1 VALRGAKPN
10 MLPQQSPGDWRLLSK
25 MLLLKIAERL
35 CNLTRKGPIDTT
47 LDVDFRK
54 LIKLKLNILPQL
66 LALARE
72 IHLLGVG
79 L

>member
-1 VALRGAKPN
+1 
-10 MLPQQSPGDWRLLSK
+10 
-25 MLLLKIAERL
+25 MLLLRIAERL

-54 LIKLKLNILPQL
+54 LIKLKLNNLPQL

-72 IHLLGVG
+72 IRLLGVG